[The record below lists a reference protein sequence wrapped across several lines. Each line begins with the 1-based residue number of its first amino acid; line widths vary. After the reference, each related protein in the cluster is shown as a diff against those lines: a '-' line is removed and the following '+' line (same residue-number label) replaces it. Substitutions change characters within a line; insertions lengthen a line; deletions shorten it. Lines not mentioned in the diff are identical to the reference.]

1 MKNKRYDK
9 TKIKQRSST
18 TKPATTGPW
27 PYIPVNVL
35 EHEFLFL
42 ETNEA
47 FTVLHNTANASNSK
61 GYLLSSRLPAEWKV
75 AIEVKGKKKKTKSD
89 MDVWVDIIYQ
99 HRALCW
105 HALSLAI
112 ADILRVHALH
122 VCLNKKA
129 DKEYL
134 SVSSI

>member
-1 MKNKRYDK
+1 M
-9 TKIKQRSST
+9 
-18 TKPATTGPW
+18 
-27 PYIPVNVL
+27 
-35 EHEFLFL
+35 
-42 ETNEA
+42 
-47 FTVLHNTANASNSK
+47 LHNTSNTSNSK
-61 GYLLSSRLPAEWKV
+61 GYLLSSRFPAEWKV
-75 AIEVKGKKKKTKSD
+75 AIEVKGKKKKKKSD
-89 MDVWVDIIYQ
+89 TDIWVDIIYQ
-99 HRALCW
+99 YRALCW